1 MEVLNSSLHLHVD
14 ALTAERDFYFGKL
27 RDIEIT
33 CQTNEKT
40 EVKAL
45 VEDIQKI
52 LYSTAEEPAAETPAA
67 APSAVAEPIA
77 A

>member
-1 MEVLNSSLHLHVD
+1 MCPVAVR
-14 ALTAERDFYFGKL
+14 RDFYFGKL

-40 EVKAL
+40 EVGEV
-45 VEDIQKI
+45 VEEIQKI
-52 LYSTAEEPAAETPAA
+52 LYSTAEEPATEAVGGAEVLA
-67 APSAVAEPIA
+67 AEPIA